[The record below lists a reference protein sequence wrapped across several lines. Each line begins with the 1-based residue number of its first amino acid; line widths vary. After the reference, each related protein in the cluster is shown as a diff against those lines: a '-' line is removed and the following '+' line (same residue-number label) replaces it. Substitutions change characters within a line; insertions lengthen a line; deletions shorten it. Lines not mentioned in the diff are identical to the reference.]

1 VILAVVAG
9 IRLAQGAWQIAQRDP
24 VVAGLPALLWAG
36 ALVAAFAVV
45 GLVLLRLSRR
55 REAVP
60 VITELG
66 DELGRIG
73 FAVAA
78 ALIAVTI
85 PVQIFLSVA
94 QVLASLQ
101 PGGAAARLSF
111 DITPVV
117 TLVVDPSRVLV
128 GVVLLIFAVR
138 AARRGQAG
146 RALVMGCVGVMLVA
160 LARQLLFGYRTPA
173 PINRDALNLLA
184 SGVVIVTIAI
194 LLARRRMTAQR
205 ALAFAG
211 LLILSALFSY
221 RDFISDP
228 LGAVLGFSGAAL
240 VLFGL
245 TWDLFTGSSWANGH
259 SRRFPRP
266 TRVLLVLT
274 NYVLTMTVLAYAAL
288 VRDGSTTIYFD
299 PFAQLGDLILGTGLI
314 AAAAVAIFDS
324 VWRNREIS

>member
-1 VILAVVAG
+1 M
-9 IRLAQGAWQIAQRDP
+9 
-24 VVAGLPALLWAG
+24 
-36 ALVAAFAVV
+36 AAFAVV

-55 REAVP
+55 RDAVP
-60 VITELG
+60 VISELG

-194 LLARRRMTAQR
+194 LLARRRLTAQR

-228 LGAVLGFSGAAL
+228 LGRCARLLGRGVSAVWSDLGSL
-240 VLFGL
+240 YRL
-245 TWDLFTGSSWANGH
+245 
-259 SRRFPRP
+259 
-266 TRVLLVLT
+266 
-274 NYVLTMTVLAYAAL
+274 
-288 VRDGSTTIYFD
+288 
-299 PFAQLGDLILGTGLI
+299 QLGKWPQPPISASHTGVAGLDQLRAEHDRPRVRGARPRRQHHDLLRSLCSARGLDLGHRTDRGCRGGDLRLGHGVI
-314 AAAAVAIFDS
+314 ERSHD
-324 VWRNREIS
+324 

>member
-1 VILAVVAG
+1 VLRP
-9 IRLAQGAWQIAQRDP
+9 RLG
-24 VVAGLPALLWAG
+24 
-36 ALVAAFAVV
+36 
-45 GLVLLRLSRR
+45 
-55 REAVP
+55 
-60 VITELG
+60 
-66 DELGRIG
+66 
-73 FAVAA
+73 
-78 ALIAVTI
+78 
-85 PVQIFLSVA
+85 
-94 QVLASLQ
+94 
-101 PGGAAARLSF
+101 F
-111 DITPVV
+111 DITPLV

-184 SGVVIVTIAI
+184 SGVVVVTVAI
-194 LLARRRMTAQR
+194 LLGRRRLTPQR

-245 TWDLFTGSSWANGH
+245 TWDLFTGSYWANGH
-259 SRRFPRP
+259 SPPLSTPHSSVVDLDQLRAQYDGPRVRGAHPRRQHDNLLRP
-266 TRVLLVLT
+266 LRAARRPDLGHWADRSCRRSDLRFC
-274 NYVLTMTVLAYAAL
+274 LA
-288 VRDGSTTIYFD
+288 RS
-299 PFAQLGDLILGTGLI
+299 TGLLI
-314 AAAAVAIFDS
+314 DFACMPQS
-324 VWRNREIS
+324 VSQL